1 MASLSADPFNL
12 DRFIEAQEPIFAT
25 ALDELRA
32 GRKRSHWMWFVFPQL
47 QGLGHSPLASFYG
60 IASLDEAMAYLAHPV
75 LGSRLIL
82 CTETVLSVAGRTL
95 NDIFGSPDDLKFHS
109 CMTLFAMTS
118 EESHDSSFRRAI
130 DRYCDGRL
138 DQRTQTLLE
147 ERRASD

>member
-12 DRFIEAQEPIFAT
+12 DRFVEAQEPIFAT

-32 GRKRSHWMWFVFPQL
+32 GQKRSHWMWFVFPQL

-60 IASLDEAMAYLAHPV
+60 IASCDEAMAYLAHPV

-82 CTETVLSVAGRTL
+82 CTETVLAVKGRTL

-109 CMTLFAMTS
+109 CMTLFAMAS
-118 EESHDSSFRRAI
+118 EESHDSTFRRAI
-130 DRYCDGRL
+130 DRYCDGRP
-138 DQRTQTLLE
+138 DQRTLTLLGKT
-147 ERRASD
+147 AAD